1 MKLGFALVG
10 ALLAAACG
18 REQDMPDR
26 MELPDTMPVA
36 RAMHDAVAR
45 DSMLDTLPGGEM
57 ARGDSAASMQL
68 LKRKM

>member
-1 MKLGFALVG
+1 MKLGLALVG

-36 RAMHDAVAR
+36 RAMRDAVAR